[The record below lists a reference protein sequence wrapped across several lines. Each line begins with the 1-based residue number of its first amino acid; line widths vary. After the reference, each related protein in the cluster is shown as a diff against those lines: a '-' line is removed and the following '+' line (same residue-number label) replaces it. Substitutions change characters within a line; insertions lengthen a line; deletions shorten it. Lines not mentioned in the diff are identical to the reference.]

1 MGGLLGLIYI
11 GLSKCSLNRD
21 GESLKQYMGTLLNS
35 MGLYI
40 LIFIL
45 SVFPAIMVARECN
58 PYNKTLWTMIAIL
71 FSEIYL
77 FFWALKKFAF
87 RIDDYCMTDHLNR
100 ELRERYDYNH
110 HR

>member
-35 MGLYI
+35 IGLYI

-58 PYNKTLWTMIAIL
+58 PYNKTLWTIVAIL

-77 FFWALKKFAF
+77 FFWALKKFTF
-87 RIDDYCMTDHLNR
+87 RIDNYCMTDHLNK
-100 ELRERYDYNH
+100 ELRERSDYNH
-110 HR
+110 RR